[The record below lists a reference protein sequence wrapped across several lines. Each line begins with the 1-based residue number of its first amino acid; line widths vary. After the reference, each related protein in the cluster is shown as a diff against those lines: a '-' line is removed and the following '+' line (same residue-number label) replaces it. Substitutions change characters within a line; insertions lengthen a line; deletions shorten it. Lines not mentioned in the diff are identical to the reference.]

1 MKPGLCYFYHLPKL
15 QEIRS
20 TYNMSRASQVTQWE
34 KNPPANAGDAR
45 YAGST
50 PRLGRSPGGRNGN
63 LLQYSSKLHHCYMEN
78 TSL

>member
-1 MKPGLCYFYHLPKL
+1 MKPGLCHFYHLPKL

-45 YAGST
+45 YAGSV
-50 PRLGRSPGGRNGN
+50 PG
-63 LLQYSSKLHHCYMEN
+63 QEN
-78 TSL
+78 PLEEGSITHFSILA